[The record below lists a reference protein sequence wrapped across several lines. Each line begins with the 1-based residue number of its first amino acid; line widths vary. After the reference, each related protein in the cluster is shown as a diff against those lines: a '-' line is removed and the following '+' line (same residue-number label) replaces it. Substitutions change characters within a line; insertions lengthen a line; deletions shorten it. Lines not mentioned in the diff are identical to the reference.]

1 MGVKK
6 GSIQATFKY
15 KIPFFFIGAALGMLV
30 VWVAF
35 QWVPGAVVAAAAVVG
50 G

>member
-1 MGVKK
+1 MDVKRN
-6 GSIQATFKY
+6 SIKATIVY
-15 KIPFFFIGAALGMLV
+15 KIPFFFIGAALGMIL

-35 QWVPGAVVAAAAVVG
+35 QWVPAAVVAARAVTG